1 MPMIHI
7 GIAVHPPVAIT
18 EVPVSQQMMK
28 TYVAVSPKV
37 LSTLGSTCSGTSSVV
52 ISSSRAAMLSPVEG
66 WGCWNG
72 HPSRARAGL
81 AKRGGRVVLLLDR
94 AVLHADDAAGLVGDR
109 RVVGARDDGDA
120 ESGAQVAEKLHDHRP
135 GAVVEVGGGFVGQDQ
150 PRVADQRARDGRALL
165 F

>member
-28 TYVAVSPKV
+28 TYVAMSPKV
-37 LSTLGSTCSGTSSVV
+37 PSTLGSTCSGTSSVV

-72 HPSRARAGL
+72 HPSGTRAEL
-81 AKRGGRVVLLLDR
+81 AKRGGKGGPSTGSRRPSCGRRGWPRRGPTGGGGGRVVLLLDR

-120 ESGAQVAEKLHDHRP
+120 EVGAQLA
-135 GAVVEVGGGFVGQDQ
+135 QQ
-150 PRVADQRARDGRALL
+150 P
-165 F
+165 

>member
-18 EVPVSQQMMK
+18 EVPVSQQMMN

-37 LSTLGSTCSGTSSVV
+37 PSTLGSTCSGTSSVV
-52 ISSSRAAMLSPVEG
+52 ISSSRAAMLSPVEKGG
-66 WGCWNG
+66 WCC
-72 HPSRARAGL
+72 S
-81 AKRGGRVVLLLDR
+81 GGLDR

-120 ESGAQVAEKLHDHRP
+120 QDDAQLGQQPDDGGAGP
-135 GAVVEVGGGFVGQDQ
+135 VVEVGGRLVGEDQ
-150 PRVADQRARDGRALL
+150 RRLADQRAGDRCALL
-165 F
+165 LAAGHLRRHVVD